1 MGKLYME
8 EKINECIC
16 VSDERPK
23 LKNCLDDHRIG
34 STNSDMKIPK
44 INQTVTH

>member
-16 VSDERPK
+16 VSDEQPK
-23 LKNCLDDHRIG
+23 LKNCLDDHRIELCLFHKDPLIL
-34 STNSDMKIPK
+34 T
-44 INQTVTH
+44 

>member
-16 VSDERPK
+16 VSDEQPK
-23 LKNCLDDHRIG
+23 LEIVWM
-34 STNSDMKIPK
+34 TIE
-44 INQTVTH
+44 